1 MSARSLEFVIPGDLQ
16 TATGGYAYDRRI
28 IAGLRTLGWRVR
40 VHALD
45 AGFPQPSAAG
55 LDHAH
60 DVFAGLP
67 EQALVLVDGL
77 AAGAMPQV
85 LHAHAARLRL
95 LGLVHHPL
103 AAESG
108 LAPEMVQQLAA
119 SEQLALQAMRHVLVT
134 SRATKRALLG
144 FGVDPDK
151 VSVVEPGTDA
161 APAAQ
166 GSCGEDLQLLCVGTL
181 IPRKGHDLLLD
192 ALGSLAA
199 SRWHLTCVGSLTRN
213 PQTVD
218 RLHAQMQR
226 LGLEKQVT
234 LAGEVDAASLSRLYS
249 AADLFVLPTRFEG
262 YGMAVAEALAHG
274 LPVIST
280 RVGAIPELLGTQAG
294 LVVAPGDAQL
304 LRGALQRVLDEP
316 ALLDSLARGAA
327 AVRGTLPSWQ
337 QTCEQLS
344 VVLETAG
351 LQDASD
357 RRG

>member
-28 IAGLRTLGWRVR
+28 IAGLRALGWRVR
-40 VHALD
+40 VHTLD
-45 AGFPQPSAAG
+45 EGFPQPSAAA
-55 LDHAH
+55 LDQAH
-60 DVFAGLP
+60 RVFADLP

-85 LHAHAARLRL
+85 LHAHAARLRI

-108 LAPEMVQQLAA
+108 LAPEIAQQLAA
-119 SEQLALQAMRHVLVT
+119 SEQRALQAIRHVLVT
-134 SRATKRALLG
+134 SRATKLALLG

-151 VSVVEPGTDA
+151 VAVVEPGTDA
-161 APAAQ
+161 APAAR
-166 GSCGEDLQLLCVGTL
+166 GSRREVLQLLCVGTL

-192 ALGSLAA
+192 ALGPLAA
-199 SRWHLTCVGSLTRN
+199 SRWHLTCVGSLARS
-213 PQTVD
+213 PQTVA
-218 RLHAQMQR
+218 RLRAQMQR
-226 LGLEKQVT
+226 LGLQQQVT
-234 LAGEVDAASLSRLYS
+234 LAGEVEAATLARLY
-249 AADLFVLPTRFEG
+249 AEADLFVLATRFEG
-262 YGMAVAEALAHG
+262 YGMAVAEALAYG

-304 LRGALQRVLDEP
+304 LQGALQRVLDEP
-316 ALLDSLARGAA
+316 ALLKSLARGAA
-327 AVRGTLPSWQ
+327 AVRGTLRGWQ
-337 QTCEQLS
+337 HTCEQLS
-344 VVLETAG
+344 CVLETAG

-357 RRG
+357 RC